1 MSVELT
7 VVIPT
12 YNGANRLPL
21 LLDRLQ
27 NQTNTKTIVWE
38 IIVVDNNSTDDTAKV
53 VREYQANWQLPYALK
68 YCLETEQGA
77 AFARKR
83 GVQEACG
90 TLIGFLDDDNIPELD
105 WVAAADQF
113 SQEHPNA
120 GAYGSQIHGEYEVE
134 PPPNF
139 KRIEPFLAITERGAN
154 PLLYNR
160 KLKLL
165 PPSAGLV
172 VRKEAWLQSIPSHCI
187 LRGRV
192 PGSMVTGEDLEVLAY
207 IQQAGWEIWYNPKM
221 ELVHK
226 IPSNR
231 LTRDYLISFMGGIGL
246 SRYVTRTI
254 GVSPWLKPLLVV
266 AYAVNDL
273 RKIILHFAKYG
284 RIVKED
290 LVAACELELLLKSLI
305 SPWYLWQNGYLS
317 TIKKRDFL
325 MVD

>member
-21 LLDRLQ
+21 VLDRLQ

-53 VREYQANWQLPYALK
+53 VREYQANWQRPYALK

-77 AFARKR
+77 AFARKL

-105 WVAAADQF
+105 WVAAAYQF

-231 LTRDYLISFMGGIGL
+231 LTRDYLIPFMGGIGL

-254 GVSPWLKPLLVV
+254 GVSPWLKPLLIV

-305 SPWYLWQNGYLS
+305 SPLYLWQNGYLS
-317 TIKKRDFL
+317 TIKKT
-325 MVD
+325 